1 MIHSY
6 YYKFL
11 RKKFYM
17 KRGPKPRLITEE
29 FLAKGQH
36 LAARG
41 LSQQQVC
48 YALGFSETWWYDAKQ
63 KNSDISESFKRGQA
77 KGLAEVSNAIYE
89 QALNG
94 STGAACFFLK
104 NRDPDRWSDVKSV
117 NAVQI
122 NVGKMTDTQLLEELR
137 SDPRVYAA
145 ITRQMPELKK
155 SLQLSKKTYLIFLQ
169 DVWKYPTSAFFLIL
183 LSLFLLLPKA

>member
-1 MIHSY
+1 
-6 YYKFL
+6 
-11 RKKFYM
+11 M
-17 KRGPKPRLITEE
+17 KRRPKPRLITEE
-29 FLAKGQH
+29 FLEKVEH

-48 YALGFSETWWYDAKQ
+48 DALGFSETWWYDAKQ
-63 KNSDISESFKRGQA
+63 KNSDISESFKRGA
-77 KGLAEVSNAIYE
+77 ARGLAEVSNAIYE

-122 NVGKMTDTQLLEELR
+122 NVGKMTDTQLLDELR
-137 SDPRVYAA
+137 SDPV
-145 ITRQMPELKK
+145 MLK
-155 SLQLSKKTYLIFLQ
+155 SLQSFIPQLTE
-169 DVWKYPTSAFFLIL
+169 
-183 LSLFLLLPKA
+183 

>member
-1 MIHSY
+1 
-6 YYKFL
+6 
-11 RKKFYM
+11 M
-17 KRGPKPRLITEE
+17 KTGLKPRKITTQLLEQIE
-29 FLAKGQH
+29 FQAS
-36 LAARG
+36 RG

-48 YALGFSETWWYDAKQ
+48 HALGFSETWWYDAKQ
-63 KNSDISESFKRGQA
+63 KNSEISDSFKRGQA

-122 NVGKMTDTQLLEELR
+122 NISKMTDTQLLEELR
-137 SDPRVYAA
+137 SDPV
-145 ITRQMPELKK
+145 MSK
-155 SLQLSKKTYLIFLQ
+155 SLQSFIPQLNE
-169 DVWKYPTSAFFLIL
+169 
-183 LSLFLLLPKA
+183 

>member
-1 MIHSY
+1 
-6 YYKFL
+6 
-11 RKKFYM
+11 M

-29 FLAKGQH
+29 FLAKVEH

-48 YALGFSETWWYDAKQ
+48 HALGFSETWWYDAKQ
-63 KNSDISESFKRGQA
+63 KNSDISENFKRGQA

-145 ITRQMPELKK
+145 ITRQMPELEK
-155 SLQLSKKTYLIFLQ
+155 I
-169 DVWKYPTSAFFLIL
+169 TSTVEED
-183 LSLFLLLPKA
+183 

>member
-1 MIHSY
+1 
-6 YYKFL
+6 
-11 RKKFYM
+11 M

-29 FLAKGQH
+29 FLAKVEH

-48 YALGFSETWWYDAKQ
+48 HALGFSETWWYDAKQ

-77 KGLAEVSNAIYE
+77 KGLAEISNAIYE

-94 STGAACFFLK
+94 STGAACFYLQ

-137 SDPRVYAA
+137 SDPATMR
-145 ITRQMPELKK
+145 
-155 SLQLSKKTYLIFLQ
+155 SLLSMLPQLSE
-169 DVWKYPTSAFFLIL
+169 S
-183 LSLFLLLPKA
+183 

>member
-1 MIHSY
+1 
-6 YYKFL
+6 
-11 RKKFYM
+11 M
-17 KRGPKPRLITEE
+17 KTGPKPRKITTQLLEQIE
-29 FLAKGQH
+29 FQAS
-36 LAARG
+36 RG

-48 YALGFSETWWYDAKQ
+48 HALGFSETWWYDAKQ
-63 KNSDISESFKRGQA
+63 KNSEISDSFKRGQA

-122 NVGKMTDTQLLEELR
+122 NISKMTDTQLLDELR
-137 SDPRVYAA
+137 SDPV
-145 ITRQMPELKK
+145 MSK
-155 SLQLSKKTYLIFLQ
+155 SLQSFIPQLNE
-169 DVWKYPTSAFFLIL
+169 
-183 LSLFLLLPKA
+183 

>member
-1 MIHSY
+1 
-6 YYKFL
+6 
-11 RKKFYM
+11 M
-17 KRGPKPRLITEE
+17 KTGPKPRKITTQLLEQIE
-29 FLAKGQH
+29 IQAS
-36 LAARG
+36 RG
-41 LSQQQVC
+41 LSQQQIC
-48 YALGFSETWWYDAKQ
+48 RALGISETWWYDAKH
-63 KNSDISESFKRGQA
+63 KSAEISESFKRGQA

-137 SDPRVYAA
+137 SDPVVS
-145 ITRQMPELKK
+145 K
-155 SLQLSKKTYLIFLQ
+155 SLQSFIPQL
-169 DVWKYPTSAFFLIL
+169 DE
-183 LSLFLLLPKA
+183 

>member
-1 MIHSY
+1 
-6 YYKFL
+6 
-11 RKKFYM
+11 M
-17 KRGPKPRLITEE
+17 KRGPKPRLVTKD
-29 FLAKGQH
+29 FLEKVEQ

-48 YALGFSETWWYDAKQ
+48 HALGLSETWWYDAKQ
-63 KNSDISESFKRGQA
+63 KNSEISDSFKRGQA

-137 SDPRVYAA
+137 CDPGVYAA
-145 ITRQMPELKK
+145 STRQIP
-155 SLQLSKKTYLIFLQ
+155 
-169 DVWKYPTSAFFLIL
+169 
-183 LSLFLLLPKA
+183 